1 MPLSR
6 RECGRRGLSGLP
18 RRSPH
23 APTPSVRSY
32 NDEGIRLGVAVFGA
46 TDKPQTQGHDP
57 IALANEIGAFVVKY
71 GLQGVDV
78 E

>member
-6 RECGRRGLSGLP
+6 RECRRRRLAGMP
-18 RRSPH
+18 RRSRH
-23 APTPSVRSY
+23 APTPSAHSY
-32 NDEGIRLGVAVFGA
+32 NDAGIRLGVAVFGA
-46 TDKPQTQGHDP
+46 TDKPQTLGHDP
-57 IALANEIGAFVVKY
+57 IALANEIGAFVMKY